1 MLAIYK
7 GGSWE
12 SEQWFHHGYH
22 VIHGRVNICSN
33 FFFFFCPTVR
43 SANTW
48 YRMKTALGIKGHS
61 CSSLGIHFK

>member
-33 FFFFFCPTVR
+33 FFFFFVPQLGQPT
-43 SANTW
+43 
-48 YRMKTALGIKGHS
+48 LGIG
-61 CSSLGIHFK
+61 